1 MTKYLLSVAVIALS
15 IGGAHAGSTTAI
27 GGGVATGV
35 AGSVSHVTTSGL
47 AFGAA
52 GSASVNASQG
62 AGVAVATPVGSL
74 SAGIGQSTG
83 LSATRT
89 GVVGALGG
97 TGTATGLTNN
107 IGFGA
112 GAGFTNTTP

>member
-1 MTKYLLSVAVIALS
+1 MRKFLMTVAFLALS
-15 IGGAHAGSTTAI
+15 GAGAHAGSTLAI
-27 GGGVATGV
+27 AGGAATGI

-62 AGVAVATPVGSL
+62 AGVAVATPLGSL

-83 LSATRT
+83 LSGTRS
-89 GVVGALGG
+89 GVVGGLGG
-97 TGTATGLTNN
+97 SGTASGLTNN
-107 IGFGA
+107 IGVGV
-112 GAGFTNTTP
+112 GGGFTNTTP